1 MALIAEAIDPTRFLA
16 VGAIDP
22 DPVEPDN
29 ITEPTLTFG
38 GVPSGGDAAGKTF
51 AELSFGASTGQPE
64 TRPLWNL
71 TDTLLSFGR
80 PAQVDRPSPAMPG
93 AAIAATPGG
102 IVSAQTDGRTGWLS
116 ALGDIAG
123 SVLDRLGA
131 QSDQVVP
138 VAYQPAERGGI
149 GTVALIIGAGALA
162 YFAMK
167 G

>member
-1 MALIAEAIDPTRFLA
+1 
-16 VGAIDP
+16 
-22 DPVEPDN
+22 
-29 ITEPTLTFG
+29 
-38 GVPSGGDAAGKTF
+38 
-51 AELSFGASTGQPE
+51 
-64 TRPLWNL
+64 
-71 TDTLLSFGR
+71 
-80 PAQVDRPSPAMPG
+80 MPG